1 MISPL
6 SGVQQL
12 YLADLTQTQNQ
23 MQTVENQLSSG
34 LQVQQASDDP
44 GAVTEILQIQSEL
57 GQNQQLQTNLNSA
70 TTELDTAD
78 SSLQDAVQQL
88 TNVTSLGSEGA
99 SSTAS
104 ASERA
109 NLAVQVNGILQTL
122 VGISQTTVNGQYIFS
137 GDNTTQPQYQLDSTQ
152 ADGVAQNFTATN
164 TRTIVDGNGAP
175 IAVTMTAQ
183 QIFDAQDS
191 SGNAT
196 SGNVFAAVSALQ
208 TALQNNDT
216 AGISQAMNLLQSA
229 SSNVNNALQ
238 FYGTAENRISDATT
252 LAQKFQTEEQSQLGQ
267 LQDANIPAAAL
278 QLTQTQTDEQ
288 AALSSQAKIEQM
300 QDLFSYLG

>member
-23 MQTVENQLSSG
+23 MQTVKNQLSSG

-70 TTELDTAD
+70 TTVLDTAD

-216 AGISQAMNLLQSA
+216 AGIS
-229 SSNVNNALQ
+229 
-238 FYGTAENRISDATT
+238 
-252 LAQKFQTEEQSQLGQ
+252 
-267 LQDANIPAAAL
+267 
-278 QLTQTQTDEQ
+278 
-288 AALSSQAKIEQM
+288 
-300 QDLFSYLG
+300 